1 MPINTRELLSVVSQL
16 TEDKQVRAA
25 VKESLK
31 GGGIAATT
39 TLVGGLLLGPIGL
52 AVGV

>member
-1 MPINTRELLSVVSQL
+1 MPINTTELLSVVSKI
-16 TEDKQVRAA
+16 TEGKQVR
-25 VKESLK
+25 VTIKESLK
-31 GGGIAATT
+31 GSGVAATT